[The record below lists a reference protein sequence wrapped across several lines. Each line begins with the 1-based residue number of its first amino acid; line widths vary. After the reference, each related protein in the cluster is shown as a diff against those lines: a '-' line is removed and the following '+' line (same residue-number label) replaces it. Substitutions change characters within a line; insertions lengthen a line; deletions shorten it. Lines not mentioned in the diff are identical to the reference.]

1 MPKKGQVSSEEYYKD
16 YLAQTSSSTS
26 NSKDNKSSLVRNTT
40 LLLALVALP
49 AGLYYVWEQKDATS
63 KVVPESHIVNKV
75 NTKPML
81 SSNPSVD
88 MSQKVK
94 QVTVK
99 NKAIEEEQ
107 IQKTKLASI
116 EKEKQAKVA
125 KEKAIETQRKA
136 KAEKIR
142 LAKIKADTLAKKKE
156 LEVQRLAK
164 IKVKQETLAKKEAE
178 AKRTRLA
185 KIEADRKEKIAQD
198 KLTREKLAK
207 EKLEKEKLAKEKN
220 IAKAKAEKVRLAKLE
235 ADKKMQLV
243 QNDIQKLEQALL
255 SGLIESEA
263 PTSTKNS
270 KKIDTFNKIVVNK
283 KSIIKENTNTNFSQ
297 VEQELTSI
305 MNTSNKNKNNYT
317 KALKKEAKVREDEM
331 QYVLVKEGDTLFYI
345 AKRIYGDA
353 MLYPVI
359 FDANPDILND
369 PARISIGQ
377 KLRVPKIKGIN

>member
-207 EKLEKEKLAKEKN
+207 EKN